1 MIVTVTGQQ
10 MGAKFVEVK
19 NVFLSMR
26 NATSIARILVIA
38 GEQPMDAASALT
50 ISVSTAMHI
59 AKLNAIM
66 IPTAKMLLTAANIA
80 IKQEKDVYL
89 TCLTVGSIV
98 KLTVNAKEL
107 EMAAPYVTLKSENV
121 SKAFQNVVMTAMTM
135 MTVKV
140 AKTAAFIVTEA
151 AVHLRKLGHDVKTA
165 ALLMMIALEPQKVA
179 RAA

>member
-26 NATSIARILVIA
+26 NATSIAHIPVIA

-50 ISVSTAMHI
+50 ISASTAMHI
-59 AKLNAIM
+59 AKLNANM
-66 IPTAKMLLTAANIA
+66 IQTAKTLLTAANIV
-80 IKQEKDVYL
+80 IKHEIDVYL
-89 TCLTVGSIV
+89 TCLTAGNIV

-107 EMAAPYVTLKSENV
+107 EMAAPYVTPKSESV
-121 SKAFQNVVMTAMTM
+121 SKAFLNVVMTAMTM
-135 MTVKV
+135 MIVKV
-140 AKTAAFIVTEA
+140 AKMAAFIVTEA
-151 AVHLRKLGHDVKTA
+151 VAHLRKLGHDVKTA

-179 RAA
+179 RVA